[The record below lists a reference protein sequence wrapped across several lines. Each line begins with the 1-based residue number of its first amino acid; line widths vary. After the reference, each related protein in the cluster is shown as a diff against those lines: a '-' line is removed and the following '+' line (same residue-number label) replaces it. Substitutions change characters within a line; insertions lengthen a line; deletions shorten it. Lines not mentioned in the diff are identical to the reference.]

1 MRRNGRS
8 ASGQSGTLTDVRP
21 VGIFDSGLGGLTV
34 AAAVRKRL
42 PAEHIV
48 YLGDTARVP
57 YGNRSAETI
66 TRFALQDAEHLA
78 GHGVKA
84 IVAACNTVSATALD
98 ALHTRFPDLPVLGV
112 IEPGADAAAKTG
124 ARRIAVLG
132 TRATIR
138 SGAYARALLARDPS
152 IRIEMCACPL
162 FVPLVEEGVL
172 DGALTK
178 AAFDLYLH
186 DLKSS
191 PPDAVLLGCTHY
203 PLLKASLQA
212 YFGNGVTIIDSA
224 EAAAAALERTLKRAG
239 IAAEA
244 AETGDLK
251 LFVSD
256 IASGFREQ
264 ASRFLN
270 ADVPVPE
277 KAELG

>member
-1 MRRNGRS
+1 M
-8 ASGQSGTLTDVRP
+8 
-21 VGIFDSGLGGLTV
+21 GIFDSGLGGLTV

-42 PAEHIV
+42 PAERIV

-57 YGNRSAETI
+57 YGNRSPETI

-98 ALHTRFPDLPVLGV
+98 ALRTRFPELPILGV
-112 IEPGADAAAKTG
+112 IEPGADAAAETG

-138 SGAYARALLARDPS
+138 SGAYARALLARNPS
-152 IRIEMCACPL
+152 LRIETRACPL
-162 FVPLVEEGVL
+162 FVPLAEEGVL
-172 DGALTK
+172 NGTLAE

-186 DLKSS
+186 DLKRN
-191 PPDAVLLGCTHY
+191 PPDAVLLGCTLY
-203 PLLKASLQA
+203 PLLKAGLRT
-212 YFGNGVTIIDSA
+212 YFGDAVTIIDSA
-224 EAAAAALERTLKRAG
+224 DAAASALERTLRDRG
-239 IAAEA
+239 IAAP
-244 AETGDLK
+244 ETESGDLK

-264 ASRFLN
+264 AARFLS